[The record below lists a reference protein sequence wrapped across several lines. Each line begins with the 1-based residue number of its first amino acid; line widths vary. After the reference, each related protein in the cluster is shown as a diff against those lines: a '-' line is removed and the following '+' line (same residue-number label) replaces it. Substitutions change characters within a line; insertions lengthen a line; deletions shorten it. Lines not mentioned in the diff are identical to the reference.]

1 MCVCVCVCVCMNHLK
16 LMQPY
21 KLTILQLKK
30 KLLRM
35 TKDPSNGCQDKSLAI
50 IIYTITYNY
59 QAKSLAIITYD
70 YL

>member
-1 MCVCVCVCVCMNHLK
+1 MCVCVCVCVCVYVNHVK
-16 LMQPY
+16 LIQPY

-30 KLLRM
+30 MLRM
-35 TKDPSNGCQDKSLAI
+35 TKHPSNGC
-50 IIYTITYNY
+50 